1 MNININNLIIILDNG
16 GKTFDRYTV
25 VTEDAVYCMSANA
38 TSPDGINQFSCTR
51 AEWVG
56 KLDGEVELS
65 YDEVPDEV
73 KKAILDR
80 L

>member
-1 MNININNLIIILDNG
+1 MNINIIILDNG
-16 GKTFDRYTV
+16 GKTADRYTI
-25 VTEDAVYCMSANA
+25 VTEDAVYCMSDNPN
-38 TSPDGINQFSCTR
+38 SPDGINQFNCTR
-51 AEWVG
+51 AEWIG
-56 KLDGEVELS
+56 KLDSEVELS